1 MGLPGSPPPL
11 ATKPSA
17 AQDAA
22 ETITRDTLMRGRVV
36 VFQPERG
43 YRFSLDPVL
52 LAGFVSPPLG
62 RFLDLGAGCG
72 VLGFLL
78 LARDASSTGASVE
91 LQERLAELSQR
102 GCIENQFEARLA
114 IHQADFLNW
123 ANDEPAASFDL
134 IVSNPP
140 FYEVEGGHLSP
151 NPERALAHHELAM
164 PLERWIAAAARLLKP
179 AGRLA
184 VVFPAERE
192 RRLFAVL
199 GQHGLLAL
207 RVRRARPSEGKPYHR
222 VLVEAQLGPAALM
235 VEPDLVV
242 HEAGGFAPEVLRYL
256 GERE

>member
-1 MGLPGSPPPL
+1 MELPSSPPL
-11 ATKPSA
+11 DVEAASA
-17 AQDAA
+17 EGASDA
-22 ETITRDTLMRGRVV
+22 ITRDTLMRGRVV

-52 LAGFVSPPLG
+52 LAGFVAPPFG

-78 LARDASSTGASVE
+78 LARDAASAGVSVE
-91 LQERLAELSQR
+91 LQSRLAELAQQ
-102 GCIENQFEARLA
+102 GCQENGLASRLEMF
-114 IHQADFLNW
+114 QADFLTW
-123 ANDEPAASFDL
+123 ASAQAAEGFDV

-140 FYEVEGGHLSP
+140 FYQVRGGHLSP

-164 PLERWIAAAARLLKP
+164 PLERWIAAAARLLRP

-192 RRLFAVL
+192 RHLLAVL
-199 GQHGLLAL
+199 GQHGLCDLRIR
-207 RVRRARPSEGKPYHR
+207 RVRPSVGRPYHR
-222 VLVEAQLGPAALM
+222 VLVEAQRGQASLM
-235 VEPDLVV
+235 LEPDLVV